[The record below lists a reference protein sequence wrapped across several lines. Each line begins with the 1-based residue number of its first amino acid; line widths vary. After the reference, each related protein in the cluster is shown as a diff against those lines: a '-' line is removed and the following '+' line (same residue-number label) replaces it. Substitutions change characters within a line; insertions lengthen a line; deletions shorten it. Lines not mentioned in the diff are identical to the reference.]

1 MKRHHIAALF
11 LLIFGGLLAYTR
23 FHGGDTA
30 GAIRTGIIFA
40 LLGIF
45 AFFYHGK
52 FRDRFRPVV
61 ISLPVILI
69 GGMAVYAAFMGNIVY
84 VIILGIGLIFAGVLH
99 LFQDTPFV
107 KEKIRP
113 WLRPIPYI
121 ALVILFIMMFLFFFN
136 AFSSL

>member
-1 MKRHHIAALF
+1 MKRHHVVAVLC
-11 LLIFGGLLAYTR
+11 LIFGGLLAYTR

-69 GGMAVYAAFMGNIVY
+69 GGMAVYAAFMGNIVS

-121 ALVILFIMMFLFFFN
+121 GMVVALIITLLLLFRD
-136 AFSSL
+136 

>member
-1 MKRHHIAALF
+1 MKRYHIAAVI
-11 LLIFGGLLAYTR
+11 LLIYGGLSAYQR
-23 FHGGDTA
+23 FDNGNTN
-30 GAIRTGIIFA
+30 GAIWTGIIFA

-69 GGMAVYAAFMGNIVY
+69 GGMAVYAAFMGNIVS

-121 ALVILFIMMFLFFFN
+121 GMVVALIITLLLLFRD
-136 AFSSL
+136 